1 MITDLLFRLRSL
13 FRRAAVESEM
23 ETELRFHM
31 EREIE
36 NYLRSGLTR
45 EEATRR
51 ARLEF
56 GGYEQI
62 KEQYREARGVSVVE
76 TLTRDI
82 RYGFRTLTK
91 NPGFSIVAILTLALG
106 IGANTAIF
114 SVVHAALI
122 RPLPYSQPDRL
133 ITLGEVRPQEAQS
146 RDLDTRSWNTSYP
159 DYVDWVRESKS
170 FESLAGFSGDGFT
183 LYGAGEPEL
192 VFGAQ
197 TTINFF
203 STLGVKPFLG
213 RDFAAGED
221 IAKGPKVAILS
232 YGSWIRRF
240 GGDPHIVGRSIRL
253 DANSVSIIGVLPREF
268 EFAPRGNAEIW
279 VPLHIEKDLV

>member
-13 FRRAAVESEM
+13 FRRATVESEM
-23 ETELRFHM
+23 EAELRFHM

-51 ARLEF
+51 ARLDF
-56 GGYEQI
+56 GGYEQV
-62 KEQYREARGVSVVE
+62 KEEYREARGVSFVE

-114 SVVHAALI
+114 SVVYAALI

-133 ITLGEVRPQEAQS
+133 ITLTEVRPQEGQSAQS
-146 RDLDTRSWNTSYP
+146 NSRIWDSSYP
-159 DYVDWVRESKS
+159 DYLDWTRQSKS
-170 FESLAGFSGDGFT
+170 FQSLAGFSGDGFT

-203 STLGVKPFLG
+203 STLG
-213 RDFAAGED
+213 
-221 IAKGPKVAILS
+221 
-232 YGSWIRRF
+232 
-240 GGDPHIVGRSIRL
+240 
-253 DANSVSIIGVLPREF
+253 
-268 EFAPRGNAEIW
+268 
-279 VPLHIEKDLV
+279 